1 MGTNRALKTHGAKTP
16 HRIFAILGLNRSQR
30 DFAPCREPFPLK
42 KARKYIFFGPPFARK
57 RRDFL
62 FLLVPFEPVKRF

>member
-30 DFAPCREPFPLK
+30 DFAPCCEPFPLK
-42 KARKYIFFGPPFARK
+42 KARKYFFLDRPLRESDVIFYFC
-57 RRDFL
+57 L
-62 FLLVPFEPVKRF
+62 FPLNP